1 MMLMTKFG
9 KFKLRLVATINLSVL
24 LSLLNIAS
32 ATSNYWLMHVDNG
45 VTHYTGLFRSCHS
58 TQCFWRNGIV
68 GNNCSTWSVLVRV
81 LITLGTITNISAV
94 VVLIVAFVY
103 KINKR
108 SKVTIKLMEYANLI
122 LVSSFLFL
130 FIGFVVFISNKCNF
144 SIWLQSMSM
153 IILIITSNMLTR
165 TFSSIYF
172 QNTRL
177 THCNKSCD
185 TAVSNAKLSI
195 EQEKGLQNEKA
206 IGKSREELNQNQ
218 TQNKNTIEMNQMVNE
233 DNKEA
238 AQVNDKQDSIDQ

>member
-32 ATSNYWLMHVDNG
+32 ATSNYWLKHVDNG

-58 TQCFWRNGIV
+58 TECFWRNGII
-68 GNNCSTWSVLVRV
+68 GHNCSTWSVLVRV
-81 LITLGTITNISAV
+81 LISLGTISNIAAV
-94 VVLIVAFVY
+94 IVLIVAFIY
-103 KINKR
+103 KLNKK
-108 SKVTIKLMEYANLI
+108 SKVTIKLMEYANFI
-122 LVSSFLFL
+122 LVSSFLSL
-130 FIGFVVFISNKCNF
+130 FIGFVIFISNKCNF
-144 SIWLQSMSM
+144 SIWLQCLSM

-177 THCNKSCD
+177 SHCNKSCD

-195 EQEKGLQNEKA
+195 GHENEKA
-206 IGKSREELNQNQ
+206 AIAKSREELSQNENKSENNQ
-218 TQNKNTIEMNQMVNE
+218 NTIEMNQIANDNNTQHEKNE
-233 DNKEA
+233 TN
-238 AQVNDKQDSIDQ
+238 N

>member
-32 ATSNYWLMHVDNG
+32 ATSNYWLKHVDNG

-58 TQCFWRNGIV
+58 TECFWRNGII
-68 GNNCSTWSVLVRV
+68 GNTCTTWSVIVRV
-81 LITLGTITNISAV
+81 LITLGTLTNISAV
-94 VVLIVAFVY
+94 IVLIVAFVY
-103 KINKR
+103 KLNKK
-108 SKVTIKLMEYANLI
+108 SKVTIRLMEYANLI

-130 FIGFVVFISNKCNF
+130 FVGFVIFVSNKCNF

-195 EQEKGLQNEKA
+195 GLENEKA
-206 IGKSREELNQNQ
+206 LTKSKEELNQVENQ
-218 TQNKNTIEMNQMVNE
+218 TENKNTIEMNQMPIEQNQ
-233 DNKEA
+233 DGSA
-238 AQVNDKQDSIDQ
+238 NDKQVSDNQ